1 MKTLKY
7 AIRFIIRM
15 KVYSI
20 ICILGLVIS
29 MAGTLTLIR
38 YIHQELTVDHYLED
52 LDKLHLLGSYIP
64 SENFTRLDNNRNWNR
79 ETEFVDPLDHP
90 TVESYTMI
98 TILPKGE
105 IVKDKHHFP
114 VRAIA
119 ADTAFFQF
127 LPRETS
133 AGSTDRLP
141 PTGVILTEE
150 FAKLIFGKEN
160 PIGQPMTY
168 SGKEVTVYGIVKAP
182 STKTS
187 INYDIVLSHKLQ
199 REWMGMG
206 NADQFCLVRLHQAED
221 LDKLNAYQPIL
232 RLKSYGGRE
241 TRFQLSP
248 FKEFYMNPSLMPYQ
262 AEEMCTKGDRNGIR
276 ILILVAGLLF
286 FIGTLN
292 YLNLYTVIMQKRGL
306 EFGVKKVFGAGH
318 WAFLK
323 QLYIENFLLSA
334 ITLLFV
340 GMIIEITDKIL
351 VNTLE
356 IPLQSNT
363 SFDLTLGVIML
374 LGFPLLTM
382 IYPYFRYVYSKPVAS
397 LKRINQGGGSPIV
410 RNLFLCI
417 QFVISFCLIVVSVYF
432 AKQLNEMLNADLG
445 FRTKDIMRCILIPA
459 ENHDNIIRDRK
470 AWEEEVEK
478 DKRKAAY
485 IAHTLNACP
494 FIQTW
499 SIGDDVWED
508 DGTLCSFMK
517 KDAEEEFIHGSLSG
531 FSIAD
536 IQLYDLQIIE
546 GRGWDD
552 NIDKFTNYNLI
563 INESAKKALGIT
575 DINTDQIQTKE
586 RIWWST
592 DTDCSGNP
600 PFNIVGVIKDYHNNH
615 LSRRISPTI
624 YTYNPSFGEYI
635 HPGSPFIIRY
645 QPGKQQEL
653 LQVLSNLR
661 NEISGEG
668 ELEHSYLEDEIAK
681 RYENEKRIVYIYM
694 TFAAL
699 AIAVSCL
706 GLFGLSLF
714 EIRLRYR
721 EIALRKVHGA
731 KVSDIVRLLLKR
743 YLKLLAISA
752 LIAFP
757 LSVFFI
763 HKYMEDYA
771 FRTPLSGWIFLLALL
786 VISAISAGVLLWQIH
801 KASNIDPAKIM
812 KTE

>member
-7 AIRFIIRM
+7 AIRTITRM
-15 KVYSI
+15 KAYSI
-20 ICILGLVIS
+20 ICVLGLVIS
-29 MAGTLTLIR
+29 MAGTIILVR
-38 YIHQELTVDHYLED
+38 YIHQELTVDNYLKD
-52 LDKLHLLGSYIP
+52 LDKLHLLTTYIP
-64 SENFTRLDNNRNWNR
+64 SENFTRISNNRNWNR
-79 ETEFVDPLDHP
+79 ETEFVDPLNHP
-90 TVESYTMI
+90 SVESYTLI
-98 TILPKGE
+98 TILPQGE
-105 IVKDKHHFP
+105 IAKDKHHFP

-133 AGSTDRLP
+133 AGSTDHLP

-168 SGKEVTVYGIVKAP
+168 SGKEVTVYGIVKTP

-199 REWMGMG
+199 REWMGTG
-206 NADQFCLVRLHQAED
+206 NADQFCLVRLHQADD
-221 LDKLNAYQPIL
+221 LAQVNESQPIL
-232 RLKSYGGRE
+232 KLRSYGKRE
-241 TRFQLSP
+241 TRFQLYP
-248 FKEFYMNPSLMPYQ
+248 YKDFYMTPKLLPYRS
-262 AEEMCTKGDRNGIR
+262 EEMCPKGDLNGIR
-276 ILILVAGLLF
+276 ILIFVAGLLF

-382 IYPYFRYVYSKPVAS
+382 IYPYFRYVYCKPVAS
-397 LKRINQGGGSPIV
+397 LKRINQEGGSPIV

-417 QFVISFCLIVVSVYF
+417 QFVISFCLIVVSIYF

-445 FRTKDIMRCILIPA
+445 FRTKDIIRCILIPA
-459 ENHDNIIRDRK
+459 QNRDVVQSRE
-470 AWEEEVEK
+470 AWEREREEN
-478 DKRKAAY
+478 RQNTTY
-485 IAHTLNACP
+485 ITQTLNACP
-494 FIQTW
+494 FIHTW
-499 SIGDDVWED
+499 SLGDDVWEEN
-508 DGTLCSFMK
+508 SIPFPFIK
-517 KDAEEEFIHGSLSG
+517 KSTKEDFLFGIYSG
-531 FSIAD
+531 FSSAD
-536 IQLYDLQIIE
+536 IQLFDLQIIE

-552 NIDKFTNYNLI
+552 SKDKFTNYNLI

-575 DINTDQIQTKE
+575 DIHTDQIQTKE
-586 RIWWST
+586 RMWWST
-592 DTDCSGNP
+592 DVDCSGNP
-600 PFNIVGVIKDYHNNH
+600 PFNIIGVVKDFHTNH
-615 LSRRISPTI
+615 LSRDISPTI
-624 YTYNPSFGEYI
+624 YTYNPAVGEYI
-635 HPGSPFIIRY
+635 HPGTPFLIRY
-645 QPGKQQEL
+645 QPGKQKEL
-653 LQVLSNLR
+653 LKILSELR
-661 NEISGEG
+661 TEISGEG
-668 ELEHSYLEDEIAK
+668 TLEYSYLEDEIAK
-681 RYENEKRIVYIYM
+681 RYENDKRIVHIYL

-699 AIAVSCL
+699 AIIVSCL

-731 KVSDIVRLLLKR
+731 KVSDIIALLWKR
-743 YLKLLAISA
+743 YLILLGISA

-763 HKYMEDYA
+763 QKYMEDYA
-771 FRTPLSGWIFLLALL
+771 YRTPMSGWIFLLALGIIFSISSG
-786 VISAISAGVLLWQIH
+786 VILWQIR
-801 KASNIDPAKIM
+801 KAANIDPATIM
-812 KTE
+812 KSE